1 MIEHQSV
8 ARLPIVGTH
17 VEISVA
23 FIVAE
28 PCIKCKYTRCA
39 AVCPVSCFHEGA
51 TCLVIDPDVCI
62 DCAACVPECPTQ
74 AIFAGDE
81 LPEKWRDFIELNATY
96 SKLWPVIDRTKDPL
110 PTAEEFKN
118 IEHKRHLFDPNPL
131 KE

>member
-1 MIEHQSV
+1 MIHCT
-8 ARLPIVGTH
+8 RLPTVGTH
-17 VEISVA
+17 EKISMA

-39 AVCPVSCFHEGA
+39 AVCLVSCFHEGA
-51 TCLVIDPDVCI
+51 NCLVIDPDVCI

-81 LPEKWRDFIELNATY
+81 LPEKWRDFIELNARY
-96 SKLWPVIDRTKDPL
+96 SRLWPVIDRTKDPL

-118 IEHKRHLFDPNPL
+118 IEHKRHLLDPNPF